1 MGKQY
6 SEKGNKVEDTLLI
19 VKTLALFASA
29 AVIFT
34 KFSVKIDA
42 LTDKNNFIP
51 VMIAMASIF
60 IIVYIMWM
68 IMNFK
73 SNNDFT
79 LMIVRH
85 LEGTVFLAIFTS
97 LLIISNDSIFQYK
110 LLFISIII
118 TSTIQ
123 SGMKYG
129 IEMACVAS
137 FIILGIDLKY
147 GSHLVIN
154 TYLENDLIIVVT
166 FIITALV
173 LGYYVKAAEEKLAI
187 RDDQLQSLSQE
198 IKEYNNKRKYVEELL
213 INNDFCY
220 NNLIENSKNIIFIH
234 RDFNIIFANRSAL
247 KLFGIDSYEE
257 LQGKNFLNVFHE
269 SDVNKAKEGIKSLM
283 ERKTNEIRF
292 KGRVISKSSRE
303 LLKVDGSSTYFFYE
317 GKPTVLSIYRDIT
330 YKEKAESLQKAVK
343 ENEKLLQESKE
354 LNNTM
359 IEIFS
364 NISHEFKTPLNVISS
379 ASQVLSLYEKKDD
392 PIIGKKQQYLA
403 SIKQNCYRLTR
414 LVNNLLELTKV
425 DKGAIK
431 LNLHNHNIVVIVEEI
446 ISSIVAYVENRGLNI
461 IFDTDIEEKYVLCDV
476 EKIETILLNLLSN
489 AIKFSKSG
497 DTIFVKIADNDQY
510 VDISVKDTGVGIP
523 AEKMDLIFERFGQ
536 VDKTFRR
543 NSEGTGIGL
552 ALVKSYVEMHNGSI
566 EVKSELNIGSE
577 FIIKLRATKDN
588 DVEETFV
595 YEPSIDIINME
606 FSDIQ

>member
-1 MGKQY
+1 MGNQY
-6 SEKGNKVEDTLLI
+6 SEKSKKVEDILLI

-29 AVIFT
+29 AVVFT
-34 KFSVKIDA
+34 KFSVKVDA
-42 LTDKNNFIP
+42 LRDKSSFIP
-51 VMIAMASIF
+51 VMIIIASIF
-60 IIVYIMWM
+60 IMVYIMWM

-73 SNNDFT
+73 SNNKLV

-85 LEGTVFLAIFTS
+85 LEWIIFLSIFTS
-97 LLIISNDSIFQYK
+97 ILIISNDNVVQYK
-110 LLFISIII
+110 LLFLFIII
-118 TSTIQ
+118 TTTIQ
-123 SGMKYG
+123 SGIIPG
-129 IEMACVAS
+129 FEMASLAS
-137 FIILGIDLKY
+137 IIILGIDLKY

-154 TYLENDLIIVVT
+154 TYLENDLIIITT
-166 FIITALV
+166 FIVTALV
-173 LGYYVKAAEEKLAI
+173 LGYYVKIEEEKLAI
-187 RDDQLQSLSQE
+187 RDDELQSLSQE
-198 IKEYNNKRKYVEELL
+198 IKEYNNKRKYIEELL

-234 RDFNIIFANRSAL
+234 RNFKLIFANRRAME
-247 KLFGIDSYEE
+247 LFGIDSYEE
-257 LQGKNFLNVFHE
+257 LQGKSFLDLFHK
-269 SDVNKAKEGIKSLM
+269 SDINRVKEGIKSLM
-283 ERKTNEIRF
+283 ERKTNEIKF
-292 KGRVISKSSRE
+292 KGIVLSKSNGDK
-303 LLKVDGSSTYFFYE
+303 LKVEGSSTYFFYE

-364 NISHEFKTPLNVISS
+364 NISHEFKTPINVISS
-379 ASQVLSLYEKKDD
+379 ASQVLSLYERQNY
-392 PIIGKKQQYLA
+392 PIIVKKQQYLE

-446 ISSIVAYVENRGLNI
+446 ISSIVAYVENRGLSI
-461 IFDTDIEEKYVLCDV
+461 IFDTDIEEKYVSCDV
-476 EKIETILLNLLSN
+476 EKIEAILLNLLSN

-497 DTIFVKIADNDQY
+497 DTIFVQVSDKDEY
-510 VDISVKDTGVGIP
+510 VDISIKDTGVGIP
-523 AEKMDLIFERFGQ
+523 SEKMDLIFERFGQ

-543 NSEGTGIGL
+543 NNEGTGIGL

-566 EVKSELNIGSE
+566 EVNSELNVGSE
-577 FIIKLRATKDN
+577 FIIKLRAIKDN
-588 DVEETFV
+588 NIEKTFI

>member
-1 MGKQY
+1 MGNKY
-6 SEKGNKVEDTLLI
+6 SEKSIKIEDILLI

-29 AVIFT
+29 TVIFT
-34 KFSVKIDA
+34 KFSIKVDA
-42 LTDKNNFIP
+42 LRDKSSFIP
-51 VMIAMASIF
+51 VMIIIASIF
-60 IIVYIMWM
+60 IIVYIMWL

-73 SNNDFT
+73 SNNKLI
-79 LMIVRH
+79 LMIVRY
-85 LEGTVFLAIFTS
+85 LEGTVFLSIFTS
-97 LLIISNDSIFQYK
+97 ILIISNDNVFQYK
-110 LLFISIII
+110 LLFLFIII
-118 TSTIQ
+118 TTTIQ
-123 SGMKYG
+123 SGMIPG
-129 IEMACVAS
+129 IEMASVAS

-154 TYLENDLIIVVT
+154 TYLENDLIIITT
-166 FIITALV
+166 FIVTALV
-173 LGYYVKAAEEKLAI
+173 LGYYVKTEKEKLAI
-187 RDDQLQSLSQE
+187 RDDQLLSLSQE
-198 IKEYNNKRKYVEELL
+198 IKEYNSKRKYIEELL

-234 RDFNIIFANRSAL
+234 RNFNLIFANRSAME
-247 KLFGIDSYEE
+247 LFGIDSYEE
-257 LQGKNFLNVFHE
+257 LQGKSFLDLFHE
-269 SDVNKAKEGIKSLM
+269 SDTIKIKKGIKSLM

-292 KGRVISKSSRE
+292 KGIILSKANGE
-303 LLKVDGSSTYFFYE
+303 KLKVDGSSTYFFYD
-317 GKPTVLSIYRDIT
+317 GRPTVLSIYRDIT

-343 ENEKLLQESKE
+343 ENERLLQESKE

-379 ASQVLSLYEKKDD
+379 ASQVLSLYERKGD
-392 PIIGKKQQYLA
+392 PIIVKKQQYLE

-446 ISSIVAYVENRGLNI
+446 ISSIVAYVENRGLSI
-461 IFDTDIEEKYVLCDV
+461 IFDTDIEEKYVSCDV
-476 EKIETILLNLLSN
+476 EKIEAILLNLLSN

-497 DTIFVKIADNDQY
+497 DTIFVQVTDNDEY
-510 VDISVKDTGVGIP
+510 VDISVKDTGLGIP
-523 AEKMDLIFERFGQ
+523 SEKMDLIFERFGQ

-543 NSEGTGIGL
+543 NNEGTGIGL
-552 ALVKSYVEMHNGSI
+552 SLVKSYVEMHHGSI
-566 EVKSELNIGSE
+566 EVKSELNVGSE
-577 FIIKLRATKDN
+577 FIIKLIATNDN
-588 DVEETFV
+588 SIGETFT